1 MRSLVIGASGFV
13 GKSLYSILKQ
23 TNEVIFGTYFSRYR
37 EGLIRV
43 DMTSIKELEFVFK
56 KSDPEIVYMPAFI
69 PGVDRCELDKNICKI
84 NEMGVRNVINLC
96 KKHETRI
103 VFFSSDYVFDGN
115 SGPYLESDEP
125 NPINKYGETK
135 LLCES
140 FVKEL
145 NEYLIIRTAV
155 VYGYDEES
163 KNYFMTFSRDLMN
176 KKKKKV
182 PIDQFST
189 PTFVI
194 DLALITIDLVN
205 KNKNGIYNVTGPNYC
220 SRYTFALKIA
230 DKFNFN
236 KNLIKPVL
244 TKELNQ
250 AARRPLKAGLIN
262 NKVRFE
268 LNVNPLGIDD
278 VLNEIKIAYNKFKRT
293 T

>member
-125 NPINKYGETK
+125 NPINKYGEVK

-140 FVKEL
+140 FVKEVDD
-145 NEYLIIRTAV
+145 YLIIRTAV
-155 VYGYDEES
+155 VYGFDEDS
-163 KNYFMTFSRDLMN
+163 KNFFMTFTSDLMN
-176 KKKKKV
+176 KKKKMV
-182 PIDQFST
+182 PNDQFST
-189 PTFVI
+189 PTFVN
-194 DLALITIDLVN
+194 DLASITIDLVN
-205 KNKNGIYNVTGPNYC
+205 KGKKGIYNITGPDYC
-220 SRYTFALKIA
+220 SRSDFALKIA
-230 DKFNFN
+230 DKFALN
-236 KNLIKPVL
+236 KTLIIPVS

-250 AARRPLKAGLIN
+250 AAKRPLKAGLIN
-262 NKVRFE
+262 NKIRIE
-268 LNVNPLGIDD
+268 LKVSPLGVNE
-278 VLNEIKIAYNKFKRT
+278 VLNEIKSRIINFR
-293 T
+293 